1 MIKNRFILF
10 LFVSL
15 FILFWSS
22 ENLYSQILETHM
34 VEMRDGVKL
43 ATDLYLPSDFSGK
56 LPTLLVR
63 TPYNKNDM
71 KDLGN
76 YFSQSYT
83 IAVVVQD
90 MRGRYASEGKF
101 CFFRCDGAGDLQD
114 GVDTINWIRNQNWS
128 DGKVATYGGSALG
141 ITQYMLAS
149 TGIDLSA
156 MVIEIATPD
165 LYSDIA
171 FQGGCFR
178 KSDVEGWLNAIK
190 ESWVLDEMKSHILYD
205 SYWDVVDVKDSFSKI
220 NVPAIHRGGWY
231 DIFLQG
237 TIDAFVGI
245 QKSGGPNAKG
255 KQKLIIGPWIH
266 SGVPL
271 ENTKIGDL
279 IFPSN
284 AKDIPQEWISLAL
297 IWLNHYLGT
306 QPDPDYINSI
316 PNVIYYTM
324 GDVKDNTAPGNK
336 WRTADDW
343 PVPAASIRMY
353 PDAQGRLSDRCPVSE
368 DSFSQYVY
376 NPSSPV
382 PTIGGNN
389 LNIAAGPK
397 EQSSIENRTDVLVFT
412 TEPLNEPMEITGRVK
427 AHLFVSIDQKDTDL
441 MVRLSDVYPDGKSYL
456 IMDGA
461 QRIAA
466 RNSRDKL
473 DFVNSGEIVEVVVD
487 LWSTSIIL
495 NKGHRLRMTVS
506 SSNYPRFEK
515 NPNDGSSYGEKNNP
529 VPVTVKLYHNP
540 TYRSYIE
547 LPDPN
552 KKDTDINYCISTE
565 DAGYEL
571 PDKGIEDSEAQEDII
586 FIEDVGFDK
595 GNVVDT
601 GSEDII
607 VDVITDSSGGKDVIT
622 YDNVITVDSYKE
634 SSDVSDTKSSGCSCS
649 IF

>member
-1 MIKNRFILF
+1 MKKINKLLVF
-10 LFVSL
+10 LLSFTAISVCSGN
-15 FILFWSS
+15 S
-22 ENLYSQILETHM
+22 YSQILETYM

-43 ATDLYLPSDFSGK
+43 ATDVFLPSEFSGK
-56 LPTLLVR
+56 LPAILVR
-63 TPYNKNDM
+63 TPYNKTDM

-76 YFSQSYT
+76 YISQTYT
-83 IAVVVQD
+83 IAVVIQG
-90 MRGRYASEGKF
+90 MRGRYSSEGKF
-101 CFFRCDGAGDLQD
+101 CFFRCDGAGELQD
-114 GVDTINWIRNQNWS
+114 GVDTLSWIRNQNWS

-156 MVIEIATPD
+156 MVVEVASPD
-165 LYSDIA
+165 LYSDIV

-178 KSDVEGWLNAIK
+178 KSDVEGWLNGIK
-190 ESWVLDEMKSHILYD
+190 EIWVLDEVKSHILFD
-205 SYWDVVDVKDSFSKI
+205 AYWDVVDVKDMFYKF

-237 TIDAFVGI
+237 TIDAYTGI
-245 QKSGGPNAKG
+245 QKFGGPNARG
-255 KQKLIIGPWIH
+255 KQKLIIGPWVH

-279 IFPSN
+279 VFPSN

-306 QPDPDYINSI
+306 QPDPDYINSL

-324 GDVKDNTAPGNK
+324 GDVKDKTAPGNI

-343 PVPAASIRMY
+343 PIKSAAIRYY
-353 PDAQGRLSDRCPVSE
+353 PDSNGILSENCPLSE
-368 DSFSQYVY
+368 DSFSDYTY
-376 NPSSPV
+376 NPANPV
-382 PTIGGNN
+382 PTVGGNN

-397 EQSSIENRTDVLVFT
+397 EQGSIESRADVLVFT
-412 TEPLNEPMEITGRVK
+412 TDVLQKPMEITGRVK
-427 AHLFVSIDQKDTDL
+427 AHLFVSIDRKDTDI

-466 RNSRDKL
+466 RNSREEL
-473 DFVNSGEIVEVVVD
+473 NFVNPGEIVEVVVD

-495 NKGHRLRMTVS
+495 NKGHKLRMTVS

-515 NPNDGSSYGEKNNP
+515 NYNDGSSYGQVGAQLP
-529 VPVTVKLYHNP
+529 VNVKLYHNQK
-540 TYRSYIE
+540 YRSYIE

-552 KKDTDINYCISTE
+552 REDSEINYCIKSE
-565 DAGYEL
+565 DAGYEIVNL
-571 PDKGIEDSEAQEDII
+571 NDGGTDSGIGEDII
-586 FIEDVGFDK
+586 TET
-595 GNVVDT
+595 DT
-601 GSEDII
+601 GVATDIA
-607 VDVITDSSGGKDVIT
+607 
-622 YDNVITVDSYKE
+622 
-634 SSDVSDTKSSGCSCS
+634 VSDIRNDIVNDISLFSDTDNQDTGLVHGPEKEILYEENSSSSGCSCS
-649 IF
+649 IN